1 MNQSESISMLIYYP
15 RPYDSEDRVNMTRW
29 NKKEKYFDELNAEE
43 FSNMDKSHL
52 TKTKVKSF
60 EASIARNKK
69 YFTSYAKKIQDEKV
83 MPESSMSIKRTWIIL

>member
-1 MNQSESISMLIYYP
+1 MTNSSSLRMLIYYP

-43 FSNMDKSHL
+43 FSKMDKSHL
-52 TKTKVKSF
+52 TKTKVKAF
-60 EASIARNKK
+60 ESSIARNRK
-69 YFTSYAKKIQDEKV
+69 YFTSYAKKICDEKS